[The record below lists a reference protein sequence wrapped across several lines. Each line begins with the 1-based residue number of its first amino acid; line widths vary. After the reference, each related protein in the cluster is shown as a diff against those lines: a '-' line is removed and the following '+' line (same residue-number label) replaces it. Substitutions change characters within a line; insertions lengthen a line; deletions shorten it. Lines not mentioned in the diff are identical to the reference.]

1 MLVIKYIVLFCI
13 FGTTSYIG
21 ILVGNKYSK
30 RVKELQEMKNALSM
44 FESKIK
50 FTYEPLP
57 QVFEEISNKFCS
69 NVGDIFKKAA
79 YKMKE
84 KTADISWSEAISE
97 VNSNMKKEDIDVL
110 NSMSKMLGKTDLDG
124 QISEIELVNG
134 FLNTQIDI
142 AQKEKIKN
150 EKLHRTLRYSNW
162 TCNYYCFSLVA
173 KTYKKYKR
181 EGATK

>member
-110 NSMSKMLGKTDLDG
+110 NSMSKMLG
-124 QISEIELVNG
+124 
-134 FLNTQIDI
+134 NTQIDI